1 MIDPMPFL
9 TRWILCWLVA
19 ASLTACLPM
28 GGGINTEATVNAV
41 STAVQQTAAA
51 WTPTP
56 GSLPP
61 PGLTQWPATATN
73 VPPPTALPITAAPPT
88 VPPVAPTINIP
99 TLAPPPTSPLPTVA
113 PTAALARPAAN
124 GPVITA
130 PRLST
135 PPTIDGDLR
144 DWGTLNVLVNTITFR
159 PENWQGTL
167 DLSGIA
173 ALGWDANALYL
184 ALEVVDEVFAEPP
197 VGAQMFLGDSAEV
210 LFDANWAGDFASA
223 QLSADD
229 CQIGLAPNAP
239 SAYRW
244 FPANQAGLLSEVMV
258 ASTRT
263 PSGYT
268 LEAALPWS
276 VLCGAAPQGGATFGL
291 TLAISDNDNP
301 ATPAQQTLAASA
313 PTRRLTDP
321 TTWGTLILAP

>member
-1 MIDPMPFL
+1 MRNI
-9 TRWILCWLVA
+9 IWLLA
-19 ASLTACLPM
+19 AVSLTACIPM

-51 WTPTP
+51 WTTTP
-56 GSLPP
+56 GVLPP
-61 PGLTQWPATATN
+61 PGLTQWPATATSA
-73 VPPPTALPITAAPPT
+73 PPPTVAPPT
-88 VPPVAPTINIP
+88 VPPIAPTINIP
-99 TLAPPPTSPLPTVA
+99 TLAPPSTTA
-113 PTAALARPAAN
+113 PARPATN

-135 PPTIDGDLR
+135 PPTVDGDLR

-159 PENWQGTL
+159 PENWQGAL

-173 ALGWDANALYL
+173 ALSWDANALYL
-184 ALEVVDEVFAEPP
+184 AVEVVDEVFAAPP
-197 VGAQMFLGDSAEV
+197 AGAQMFLGDSAEV
-210 LFDANWAGDFASA
+210 LFDANWAGDFAST

-229 CQIGLAPNAP
+229 CQIGLAPNAS

-244 FPANQAGLLSEVMV
+244 FPANQAGLLSEVSV

-268 LEAALPWS
+268 LEVALPWG

-291 TLAISDNDNP
+291 TLALSDNDDLT
-301 ATPAQQTLAASA
+301 TPAQQTLAASA